1 MQRLEICTLLLTAV
15 LHITD
20 KKWYINTISSALKKE
35 DSDTYY
41 KGNDLVLKVNED
53 IMLSA
58 RSQIQKKKYCRFP
71 LI

>member
-15 LHITD
+15 LHIID
-20 KKWYINTISSALKKE
+20 KKWYINTISLALKKE
-35 DSDTYY
+35 DSDTY

>member
-1 MQRLEICTLLLTAV
+1 MQRLEN
-15 LHITD
+15 LHTPVDSSITHNRQ
-20 KKWYINTISSALKKE
+20 KWYINTISSALKKE

-41 KGNDLVLKVNED
+41 KGNDPVLKVNED